1 MIIRTKRYI
10 KELKN
15 ILTFIAKD
23 SLNSSRKFKNELD
36 DKINKIPNYP
46 QIYRKSLATD
56 DENVKDLIF
65 KGFVVVFR
73 IKNDD
78 IYILGIYKHNLWKN

>member
-46 QIYRKSLATD
+46 QIYRKSLTTD
-56 DENVKDLIF
+56 E
-65 KGFVVVFR
+65 
-73 IKNDD
+73 
-78 IYILGIYKHNLWKN
+78 

>member
-46 QIYRKSLATD
+46 QIYRKSLTID

>member
-46 QIYRKSLATD
+46 QIYRKSLTAD

-73 IKNDD
+73 VKNDD

>member
-1 MIIRTKRYI
+1 MIILTNRFK
-10 KELKN
+10 KELGN
-15 ILTFIAKD
+15 ILGFIKKD
-23 SLNSSRKFKNELD
+23 SKTRALEFRD
-36 DKINKIPNYP
+36 DLLSKIDQIPNYP
-46 QIYRKSLATD
+46 QIYRKSLTTD

-78 IYILGIYKHNLWKN
+78 IYMLWIYKHNLWKN

>member
-46 QIYRKSLATD
+46 QIYRKSLTTD

>member
-23 SLNSSRKFKNELD
+23 SLNNSRKFKKELD

-46 QIYRKSLATD
+46 QIYKKVI
-56 DENVKDLIF
+56 NHGWVKDLIF
-65 KGFVVVFR
+65 KGFVAVFR
-73 IKNDD
+73 IKDDD

>member
-36 DKINKIPNYP
+36 DKINKIPNYS
-46 QIYRKSLATD
+46 QIYRKSLTAD

-73 IKNDD
+73 IKNDN

>member
-46 QIYRKSLATD
+46 QIYRKSLTAD

>member
-1 MIIRTKRYI
+1 MIILTNRFK
-10 KELKN
+10 KELGK
-15 ILTFIAKD
+15 ILDFIKKD
-23 SLNSSRKFKNELD
+23 SKTRALKFRD
-36 DKINKIPNYP
+36 DLLSKIDQIPNYP
-46 QIYRKSLATD
+46 QIYRKSLTAD

-78 IYILGIYKHNLWKN
+78 IYILGIYKRNLWKN

>member
-46 QIYRKSLATD
+46 QIYRKSLTTD

-78 IYILGIYKHNLWKN
+78 IYILGIYKRNLWKN

>member
-1 MIIRTKRYI
+1 MIILTNRFK
-10 KELKN
+10 KELGN
-15 ILTFIAKD
+15 ILGFIKKD
-23 SLNSSRKFKNELD
+23 SKTRALEFRD
-36 DKINKIPNYP
+36 DLLSKIDQIPNYP
-46 QIYRKSLATD
+46 QIYRKSLTTD

-78 IYILGIYKHNLWKN
+78 IYILGIYKRNLWKN

>member
-1 MIIRTKRYI
+1 MIILTNRFK
-10 KELKN
+10 KELGK
-15 ILTFIAKD
+15 IVGFIKKD
-23 SLNSSRKFKNELD
+23 SKTKALKFRD
-36 DKINKIPNYP
+36 DLLSKIDQIPNYP
-46 QIYRKSLATD
+46 QIYRKSLTTD
-56 DENVKDLIF
+56 DEDVKDLIF

>member
-1 MIIRTKRYI
+1 MIILTNRFK
-10 KELKN
+10 KELGN
-15 ILTFIAKD
+15 ILGFIKKYSKTRA
-23 SLNSSRKFKNELD
+23 LKFRD
-36 DKINKIPNYP
+36 DLLSKIDQIPSYP
-46 QIYRKSLATD
+46 QIYRKSLTAD

-73 IKNDD
+73 VKNDD